1 MQTQKT
7 SEVVA
12 MCVAAFMKCQE
23 AATATSAGSS
33 AFEDD
38 SEESGGLN
46 SIAHEWQRA
55 RG

>member
-12 MCVAAFMKCQE
+12 MCVAAFMKFQG
-23 AATATSAGSS
+23 AAVATPAGSS
-33 AFEDD
+33 ASEDD
-38 SEESGGLN
+38 AEESGDLN
-46 SIAHEWQRA
+46 STAHEWQRA